1 MKTIAELGEKDVIV
15 CRTEGE
21 VIALEKLLHECG
33 RKWINGQSYLKH
45 SAEHMLE
52 EEGSVGF
59 HVHKGRHQT
68 GDFYK
73 SNYPDYNIIDV
84 SEFQIGE
91 ELYNFK
97 VIEDI

>member
-1 MKTIAELGEKDVIV
+1 MKTIAKLGEKDVIV

-33 RKWINGQSYLKH
+33 KKWANGQGYLEY
-45 SAEHMLE
+45 SALNMF
-52 EEGSVGF
+52 EGPIGF
-59 HVHKGRHQT
+59 HVHKGHHQEASY
-68 GDFYK
+68 YK
-73 SNYPDYNIIDV
+73 NHHPYFNIIYV
-84 SEFQIGE
+84 SEFE